1 MSSFLEIE
9 DPDIIVIQETKI
21 DRNILTSELFPDNF
35 NYDVYRN
42 DRTLNGGGVILLV
55 NKTYNSM
62 SLYNLENGSESV
74 WAKIMFDGS
83 PHFFGC
89 WYKDPESPS
98 DHIQLLVVR
107 DSSVVRRHYIFLL
120 EPWDVRELYIRKTAD
135 LPLRFLVG
143 TFPRFVAIGFYFLS
157 ETLI

>member
-1 MSSFLEIE
+1 LCAISLCFQNVCFENISETQFE
-9 DPDIIVIQETKI
+9 DRK
-21 DRNILTSELFPDNF
+21 ILTSELFPDNF

-62 SLYNLENGSESV
+62 PLYNLENGSESV

-98 DHIQLLVVR
+98 DHIQLL
-107 DSSVVRRHYIFLL
+107 DDQLIKIGGLNNTKKSPNIHLMGDFN
-120 EPWDVRELYIRKTAD
+120 
-135 LPLRFLVG
+135 
-143 TFPRFVAIGFYFLS
+143 FPAIDWNENTGPNS
-157 ETLI
+157 KHICQS

>member
-1 MSSFLEIE
+1 MASVVKKKLELSSFLEIE
-9 DPDIIVIQETKI
+9 DPDIIAIQETNI
-21 DRNILTSELFPDNF
+21 DKYILISELFPDNF

-55 NKTYNSM
+55 NKTYSSM
-62 SLYNLENGSESV
+62 PYYNLENGSESV

-98 DHIQLLVVR
+98 DYIQLLDDR
-107 DSSVVRRHYIFLL
+107 LIKIGGQNNIKKNHQIYILWGTLTFLL
-120 EPWDVRELYIRKTAD
+120 
-135 LPLRFLVG
+135 
-143 TFPRFVAIGFYFLS
+143 
-157 ETLI
+157 